1 MCQCNAMY
9 LSPSPSWFPTPEE
22 LEKAWLERQKRVP
35 TEAMVEAMVEVMVVL
50 RVVDPTSV
58 IVVLDTYTTPDI

>member
-1 MCQCNAMY
+1 MCQCNAMD

-22 LEKAWLERQKRVP
+22 LEKAWLARQNRMP
-35 TEAMVEAMVEVMVVL
+35 TETMVEAMVVL

-58 IVVLDTYTTPDI
+58 IVILDTCTTLVTIN